1 MDFEVAIALVFPSPH
16 WFLTPLSCMTT
27 PSFNSPDNPGET
39 RRGWQPI
46 DRVALILAAILAVLM
61 VGLALSGDHTAPR
74 IRDFSW
80 QERQVG
86 AEDRAFLLT
95 FSRPM
100 NRESVER
107 NLQIEPPLPG
117 KFSWAGRRMAY
128 TLDAPAPYGTAFSM
142 RLRGARDRFSQ
153 PGDSRDMPLYEAS
166 FESRDRAF
174 VYLGVEGEQA
184 GRLILNNL
192 TRENES
198 VLTPD
203 NLVVMAYEP
212 YPEGDRILFSAIDR
226 DAEDGVSIDQRLY
239 SVSTGIHITAPASA
253 PGEEQ
258 SDRRNVEPQD
268 VGVVELILDNQ
279 DYQNFKFDL
288 SPNGERLVV
297 QRASR
302 QDPADAGLW
311 VVEAG
316 QDPYRIDTE
325 PGGDFLVAPD
335 STSVAMAQGQGM
347 AILPLESGGDPLDF
361 LARFGMVLSFTQD
374 GSAATMVQF
383 APDPETPTEAL
394 YLVTNQGTEQ
404 ELLRTDGAILD
415 AMFDPRS
422 TLVYCL
428 FTELLPG
435 DDYVE
440 QPMLSAINVE
450 TETRIDLL
458 KLPAQRDIQ
467 MSLAPDGLG
476 LLFDQT
482 ITSDSPTDSG
492 PVTGLDGR
500 AIADS
505 RLWFFPLVLGDDG
518 NPLPVDPEELPLS
531 GLRPQWL
538 P

>member
-1 MDFEVAIALVFPSPH
+1 MA
-16 WFLTPLSCMTT
+16 T
-27 PSFNSPDNPGET
+27 PSFNSPDKPRET

-46 DRVALILAAILAVLM
+46 DKVALILAAILTVLM

-80 QERQVG
+80 QERQIG

-107 NLQIEPPLPG
+107 NLQIDPPLSG

-142 RLRGARDRFSQ
+142 RLRGARDRFSEL
-153 PGDSRDMPLYEAS
+153 GDSRDMPLYEAS

-192 TRENES
+192 TRKDET

-203 NLVVMAYEP
+203 NLVVMDYEP

-226 DAEDGVSIDQRLY
+226 DAEDGSRVDQRLY
-239 SVSTGIHITAPASA
+239 TVSTGIHITAPASG

-258 SDRRNVEPQD
+258 SDRRKVEPQD

-297 QRASR
+297 QRESR
-302 QDPADAGLW
+302 QPPRVTELW
-311 VVEAG
+311 VMAAG
-316 QDPYRIDTE
+316 QDPYRIDTG
-325 PGGDFLVAPD
+325 PGGVFLVAPD
-335 STSVAMAQGQGM
+335 STSVAIAQGQGM
-347 AILPLESGGDPLDF
+347 AILTLEPGGDPLDF
-361 LARFGMVLSFTQD
+361 LARFGMVLSFTRD

-383 APDPETPTEAL
+383 SPDPETPTEAL

-422 TLVYCL
+422 TLIYCL
-428 FTELLPG
+428 FTDLLPG
-435 DDYVE
+435 DGHVE
-440 QPMLSAINVE
+440 QPMLSAINLE

-482 ITSDSPTDSG
+482 IASDSPTDSG
-492 PVTGLDGR
+492 PVTGKDGR
-500 AIADS
+500 VIADS
-505 RLWFFPLVLGDDG
+505 RLWFFPLVLAEEDG
-518 NPLPVDPEELPLS
+518 NPLPLDPEELPLS